1 MSRCLWK
8 GPNCLSCAIWS
19 GAIIEEK
26 RVSTLNSVGISSRQD
41 GKWQCFFFFFFFFE
55 VYDILVL
62 VTVIEF
68 LKGKGLF
75 KDINALILVKSQVQ
89 SYLVHK

>member
-1 MSRCLWK
+1 M
-8 GPNCLSCAIWS
+8 
-19 GAIIEEK
+19 
-26 RVSTLNSVGISSRQD
+26 STLNSVGISSRQD
-41 GKWQCFFFFFFFFE
+41 GKWQCFFFFFFE